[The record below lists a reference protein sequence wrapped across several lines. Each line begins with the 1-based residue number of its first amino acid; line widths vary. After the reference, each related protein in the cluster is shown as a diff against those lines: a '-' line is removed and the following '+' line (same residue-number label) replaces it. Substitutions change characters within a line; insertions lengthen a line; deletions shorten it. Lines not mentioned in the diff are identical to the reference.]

1 MPAPLALR
9 LINHLGLI
17 GAAGSPTGSLVPKSA
32 SPQSLQYNFQ
42 DFAETGKI
50 ADVDIWSRYSSM
62 MKRPVS
68 FDSMLNLWEEMAG
81 WDLIAAA
88 LSETVH
94 EALQTDAHCP
104 GTLWYECNDAEFED
118 ELNAMA
124 QRVRVEDFIPSQ
136 VYNIAGMG
144 NAFEKLEY
152 EPGNGVVGMSFAHPM
167 DVRRYWLER
176 NRRCVGFRWN
186 LRKPRKDDAFV
197 GLDNVSPI
205 QRVSLNAGQEIEHL
219 WYPWDFMHMRRMFR
233 LRMTEHGEPI
243 FEEAQGIYKKLR
255 LALDQM
261 VVHRAQVQP
270 DRYVV
275 NIDVKDQAP
284 MEQMRTVNRWK
295 QSLRSKLSFGSGT
308 DALSDPTKMD
318 AFYNAMALDTIL
330 WMAKPNGFNHTI
342 EKMAGTANVP
352 DVYDIELLTDLF
364 YSIIGMPKS
373 WFGATKDSGDT
384 APSGKSL
391 LAQDMRFL
399 RKIKTIRRPVVNGY
413 TWLGYFHA
421 VLKGK
426 NINDLEI
433 RAKMAPIGSLEDQMK
448 LELLSSQADVLDK
461 LGDIM
466 SKYNLP
472 REAWIDAIFKRYLH
486 LPDDVVNV
494 FLAALPAET
503 SAQQESQ
510 MSAPTTFK
518 LINEITQKLSNDA
531 DGLRAV
537 KRLKSTLYGDQD
549 LLEKA
554 EDRRLPRFRDAES
567 VFEAPSF
574 KDDDL
579 IVSSYGQ
586 DPFQFRAPVGTPS
599 SATYHT
605 MPQVQKLVEGKVQ
618 KPAPVVLVREGVSRD
633 SLKAVKVAEK
643 PVVEAQKSKPGYWK
657 YVG

>member
-1 MPAPLALR
+1 MPAPLTLR
-9 LINHLGLI
+9 LLNHLGLI
-17 GAAGSPTGSLVPKSA
+17 GSTGAPTGSMVPKAA
-32 SPQSLQYNFQ
+32 SPQSRQHQFS
-42 DFAETGKI
+42 DFADSGKI

-88 LSETVH
+88 LSEIVH
-94 EALQTDAHCP
+94 ETLQTDAQCP
-104 GTLWYECNDAEFED
+104 GTIWYECNDKSFED
-118 ELNAMA
+118 ELNAMG
-124 QRVRVEDFIPSQ
+124 RRCHFEDFLPSQ

-144 NAFEKLEY
+144 NAFEKLDY
-152 EPGNGVVGMSFAHPM
+152 EPDNGVVGMSFAHPM

-176 NRRCVGFRWN
+176 NRRCVGFRWTVRN
-186 LRKPRKDDAFV
+186 PRKDDAFV
-197 GLDNVSPI
+197 GADNVTPI
-205 QRVSLNAGQEIEHL
+205 QRVTLNAGQDMEQL
-219 WYPWDFMHMRRMFR
+219 WYPWDFLHMRRLFR

-275 NIDVKDQAP
+275 NVDVKDQAP
-284 MEQMRTVNRWK
+284 LEQMRTVNRWK
-295 QSLRSKLSFGSGT
+295 QSLRSKLSFGAGA
-308 DALSDPTKMD
+308 DGIQDPTKMD

-330 WMAKPNGFNHTI
+330 WMAKPNGFTHSI

-373 WFGATKDSGDT
+373 WFGATKNSGDT

-399 RKIKTIRRPVVNGY
+399 RKVKTIRRPILNGY

-421 VLKGK
+421 VLKGQPLD
-426 NINDLEI
+426 DLEI
-433 RAKMAPIGSLEDQMK
+433 KAKMAPIGSLEDQMK

-466 SKYNLP
+466 DKYHLP
-472 REAWIDAIFKRYLH
+472 REAWIDVIFKRYLH

-494 FLAALPAET
+494 FLSALPAE
-503 SAQQESQ
+503 SAPTTESAVA
-510 MSAPTTFK
+510 APTTFK
-518 LINEITQKLSNDA
+518 LIKEITDNLAHSPETRRA
-531 DGLRAV
+531 VERLRA
-537 KRLKSTLYGDQD
+537 TLYGDED
-549 LLEKA
+549 LLSKA
-554 EDRRLPRFRDAES
+554 EDQRIPRYKTAAQ
-567 VFEAPSF
+567 VLEAPKF
-574 KDDDL
+574 KDHDL
-579 IVSSYGQ
+579 IVSSHGR
-586 DPFQFRAPVGTPS
+586 DPFEFKAPVGKS
-599 SATYHT
+599 SSTHYSTAPGPLTEGLAETCAT
-605 MPQVQKLVEGKVQ
+605 G
-618 KPAPVVLVREGVSRD
+618 VVLVGESLPSISGAGTPPAKAPARLTSRP
-633 SLKAVKVAEK
+633 S
-643 PVVEAQKSKPGYWK
+643 YWK
-657 YVG
+657 WVG

>member
-9 LINHLGLI
+9 LIHHLGLI
-17 GAAGSPTGSLVPKSA
+17 GTTGTPTGSLVPKST
-32 SPQSLQYNFQ
+32 SPQALQYQYQ
-42 DFAETGKI
+42 DFADAGKI

-94 EALQTDAHCP
+94 ETLQTDAHCP
-104 GTLWYECNDAEFED
+104 GTLWYECNDSSFED
-118 ELNAMA
+118 ELNSML
-124 QRVRVEDFIPSQ
+124 QRVRVEDFLPSQ
-136 VYNIAGMG
+136 VYNIASMG
-144 NAFEKLEY
+144 NAFEKIEY

-176 NRRCVGFRWN
+176 NRRCVGFRWT
-186 LRKPRKDDAFV
+186 LRKPRKEDAFV
-197 GLDNVSPI
+197 GADNTTPI
-205 QRVSLNAGQEIEHL
+205 QRVTLNSGQEIEHL
-219 WYPWDFMHMRRMFR
+219 WYPWDFLHLRRMFR

-284 MEQMRTVNRWK
+284 LEQMRTVNRWK
-295 QSLRSKLSFGSGT
+295 QSLRSKLSFGVGT
-308 DALSDPTKMD
+308 GDAAFSDPTKID

-330 WMAKPNGFNHTI
+330 WMAKPNGFQHTI

-373 WFGATKDSGDT
+373 WFGATKQGEGDQ

-399 RKIKTIRRPVVNGY
+399 RKIKTIRRPVINGY

-426 NINDLEI
+426 PLGDMEI

-448 LELLSSQADVLDK
+448 LELLSVQADVLDK

-466 SKYNLP
+466 QKYSLP

-494 FLAALPAET
+494 FLAALPAE
-503 SAQQESQ
+503 SQPQQQESRQ
-510 MSAPTTFK
+510 SASTFK
-518 LINEITQKLSNDA
+518 VLKEVTDRLAHDRDA
-531 DGLRAV
+531 ASAV
-537 KRLKSTLYGDQD
+537 SRLKRTLYGDAD
-549 LLEKA
+549 LLNAA
-554 EDRRLPRFRDAES
+554 EDRRIPRCKTAAD
-567 VFEAPSF
+567 VLEAPSF
-574 KDDDL
+574 KDHDL
-579 IVSSYGQ
+579 IVSSYGK
-586 DPFQFRAPVGTPS
+586 DPFQFRMPSTERGTTTYSTAPPQRIQEGAAPIKVDPATVGTVALIKEEKSGPKTV
-599 SATYHT
+599 A
-605 MPQVQKLVEGKVQ
+605 PQGR
-618 KPAPVVLVREGVSRD
+618 PA
-633 SLKAVKVAEK
+633 
-643 PVVEAQKSKPGYWK
+643 YWK

>member
-1 MPAPLALR
+1 
-9 LINHLGLI
+9 
-17 GAAGSPTGSLVPKSA
+17 VPKSTSSQA
-32 SPQSLQYNFQ
+32 LQYQYQ
-42 DFAETGKI
+42 DFADAGKI

-68 FDSMLNLWEEMAG
+68 FDSMLNLWEEMSG

-94 EALQTDAHCP
+94 ETLQTDAHCP
-104 GTLWYECNDAEFED
+104 GTLWFECNDSAFED
-118 ELNAMA
+118 ELNSML
-124 QRVRVEDFIPSQ
+124 QRVRIEDFLPSQ

-144 NAFEKLEY
+144 NAFEKIEY

-176 NRRCVGFRWN
+176 NRRCVGFRWT
-186 LRKPRKDDAFV
+186 LRKPRKEDAFV
-197 GLDNVSPI
+197 GADNVTPI
-205 QRVSLNAGQEIEHL
+205 QRVTLNFGQEVEHL
-219 WYPWDFMHMRRMFR
+219 WYPWDFLHLRRMFR

-284 MEQMRTVNRWK
+284 LEQTRTVNRWK
-295 QSLRSKLSFGSGT
+295 QSLRSKLSFGVGT
-308 DALSDPTKMD
+308 GEAFSDPTKID

-330 WMAKPNGFNHTI
+330 WMAKPNGFQHTI
-342 EKMAGTANVP
+342 DKLAGTANVP

-373 WFGATKDSGDT
+373 WFGATKDNQDT

-399 RKIKTIRRPVVNGY
+399 RKIKTIRRPIVNGY

-426 NINDLEI
+426 QLDDLEI

-448 LELLSSQADVLDK
+448 LELLSAQADVLDK

-466 SKYNLP
+466 QKYSLP
-472 REAWIDAIFKRYLH
+472 REAWIDTIFKRYLH

-494 FLAALPAET
+494 FLAALPAE
-503 SAQQESQ
+503 SQQQESR
-510 MSAPTTFK
+510 SISTFK
-518 LINEITQKLSNDA
+518 VLKEVTDRLSHDPNA
-531 DGLRAV
+531 AASV
-537 KRLKSTLYGDQD
+537 SRLKRTLYGDAD
-549 LLEKA
+549 LLSA
-554 EDRRLPRFRDAES
+554 SEDKRIPRFKTNAD

-574 KDDDL
+574 KDYDL
-579 IVSSYGQ
+579 IVSSYGK
-586 DPFQFRAPVGTPS
+586 DPFQFRMPAASCGTT
-599 SATYHT
+599 TYFT
-605 MPQVQKLVEGKVQ
+605 MPQRIQEGSAPVKISPDQVGTVALIKEGKSEVKTESAQ
-618 KPAPVVLVREGVSRD
+618 TAQNRPA
-633 SLKAVKVAEK
+633 
-643 PVVEAQKSKPGYWK
+643 YWK